1 MKKKISILML
11 FLFIL
16 TVIIPSSLVKAEESS
31 VKIKA
36 DFGVQ
41 GVYKSYREMPISIE
55 VESET
60 KDIQGEIQ
68 VTYPLQDQR
77 GVTISQELSLAKGD
91 KKNIVLSIPVGE
103 SINKIVVSIYN
114 KGKKEYE
121 EELKIGN
128 SKRLS
133 PNKLLVGTLTEDPN
147 SLSYMESLN
156 INIKNVKG
164 LSSDTTLVNIPENFL
179 KENSKVLDVFDVIV
193 IDNYDTS
200 KLSKGQI
207 DTIKKWVEGG
217 RELVIGTGIYGKKT
231 LGMFKDDYIKIKS
244 QELKKV
250 GEYQVMPLTIEA
262 SKNLVDD
269 TGYFQKVQKGNG
281 NIIFSSY
288 SLGSEPF
295 NKLIGKTSIN
305 NIIDEVIPAKLL
317 EPNSS
322 MSGMDYRIQ
331 NMVGNVLGVKLPNT
345 KILLLILLVYALII
359 GPVGYFIFKKLKKSS
374 LLWIGIPIA
383 AVIFTVIISIVG
395 GTTRLKDPIMNIKNF
410 ILVDNQGKG
419 NVNSL
424 VGVMFPYKSDLEIQE
439 PESSKLETIMDN
451 LNYNNRRS
459 GDFTK
464 NVVQKINYVDGKRIY
479 ENKDMS
485 PFSPAYFSLSG
496 GEKTIGK
503 LDGKLNY
510 SGGKIQGDLK
520 NNLQYDLNSSYLI
533 TSSGIYELGSISK
546 GKALSINDSMKKY
559 RNTNDFI
566 NNFVASSAPLTE
578 EEMQEQT
585 KKRIEFSDIEYFL
598 NSYLSISTG
607 NSVLNKNYIIGYID
621 DNFAENLSINNG
633 KVDKREKT
641 LAAFPVDLS
650 YENNGIVEYP
660 FGLIIPE
667 LDLKSKVNGVDL
679 VNGEIYEAGELE
691 LEYTIEGIVSLD
703 KIYFMEDLNNS
714 RNGLKYSDIGKFEI
728 YNYKTSKYDEY
739 KLSSDKK
746 EFSPEMYSS
755 NNKVRI
761 RVVAENTENG
771 KMPTAI
777 PQIAVTGRAK

>member
-41 GVYKSYREMPISIE
+41 GVYKSYREMPINIE

-77 GVTISQELSLAKGD
+77 GVTISQEISLAKGD

-103 SINKIVVSIYN
+103 SLNKIVVSIYN

-121 EELKIGN
+121 EELKVGN

-147 SLSYMESLN
+147 SLSYIESLN

-164 LSSDTTLVNIPENFL
+164 LSSDTTLVNIPEGFL

-207 DTIKKWVEGG
+207 DTLRKWVEGG
-217 RELVIGTGIYGKKT
+217 RELVIGTGVYGKKT
-231 LGMFKDDYIKIKS
+231 LGMFKDDYIKINS

-250 GEYQVMPLTIEA
+250 GEYQVMPLTIET
-262 SKNLVDD
+262 SKNILDES
-269 TGYFQKVQKGNG
+269 GYFQKIQKGNG

-295 NKLIGKTSIN
+295 NKLIGKDSIK
-305 NIIDEVIPAKLL
+305 NIIDDVIPAKLL

-331 NMVGNVLGVKLPNT
+331 NMVGNVLGLKLPNT
-345 KILLLILLVYALII
+345 KILLLILLLYALII

-395 GTTRLKDPIMNIKNF
+395 GTTRLKNPIMNIKNF
-410 ILVDNQGKG
+410 ILVDDQGKG

-424 VGVMFPYKSDLEIQE
+424 VGVIFPYKSDLEIQE
-439 PESSKLETIMDN
+439 PESSKLETIMDS

-503 LDGKLNY
+503 LNGNLNY
-510 SGGKIQGDLK
+510 NGGKIQGNLI
-520 NNLQYDLNSSYLI
+520 NNLQYDLNNSYLI
-533 TSSGIYELGSISK
+533 TSSGIYELGGITK
-546 GKALSINDSMKKY
+546 GKSMNITDTMKKY
-559 RNTNDFI
+559 RNINDFI
-566 NNFVASSAPLTE
+566 SNSVANSAPMTE
-578 EEMQEQT
+578 AEMQEQT
-585 KKRIEFSDIEYFL
+585 RKRIEFSDIEYFL
-598 NSYLSISTG
+598 NSYLGIFTG

-621 DNFAENLSINNG
+621 DNFAENLSINNR
-633 KVDKREKT
+633 KVDKKEKT
-641 LAAFPVDLS
+641 LVAFPVDLS
-650 YENNGIVEYP
+650 YEHNGIVEYP
-660 FGLIIPE
+660 FGLITPE
-667 LDLKSKVNGVDL
+667 LDVKSQVNGVDL

-691 LEYTIEGIVSLD
+691 LEYTIEGMASMD
-703 KIYFMEDLNNS
+703 KIYFIEDLANS

-755 NNKVRI
+755 KNKVKI
-761 RVVAENTENG
+761 RVTADNTENG

>member
-121 EELKIGN
+121 EELKVGN

-217 RELVIGTGIYGKKT
+217 RELIIGTGVYGKKT
-231 LGMFKDDYIKIKS
+231 LGIFKDDYIKIKS

-533 TSSGIYELGSISK
+533 TSSGIYELGSITK
-546 GKALSINDSMKKY
+546 GKSLSINDSMKKY

-641 LAAFPVDLS
+641 LAAFPIDLS